1 MILDKETLFSL
12 DQKVTASAESE
23 SIIDLS
29 PIMGEFRDVGIGEPL
44 TLFIQASE
52 TAAAADDVTVQFVL
66 ETARTKD
73 FANPHVMFQSDAK
86 PVAKLVAGERISAV
100 IPAGSQSYMRLRYVV
115 AKGSLTAGAF
125 TAGINL
131 TVDAHPIY
139 HAVSQ

>member
-29 PIMGEFRDVGIGEPL
+29 PIMGEFRDVGIGESL
-44 TLFIQASE
+44 TLFIQAS

-100 IPAGSQSYMRLRYVV
+100 IPEGSQRYMRLRYVV
-115 AKGSLTAGAF
+115 ANGSLTAGSF
-125 TAGINL
+125 SAGINL

-139 HAVSQ
+139 PAVSQ